1 MKNISIQPLLFFD
14 GVCNL
19 CNSSVKTIIKK
30 DSQQKFKFASIQSD
44 AAKEILLQLDD
55 YNSEIDSIIL
65 LNQNQIFYKSSAV
78 LRVCN
83 LLGGWYNFL
92 LIFWIIPKPI
102 RNWMY
107 DFVAKNRYRWFGKR
121 ESCMVPSVEMKD
133 RFLDEFYFAKHPS
146 EIY

>member
-1 MKNISIQPLLFFD
+1 MKNTSQQPLLFFD

-30 DSQQKFKFASIQSD
+30 DRHQKFKFASIQSD

-55 YNSEIDSIIL
+55 YNSDIDSIIL
-65 LNQNQIFYKSSAV
+65 LNNNRLFYKSSAV
-78 LRVCN
+78 LRLCKI
-83 LLGGWYNFL
+83 LGGWYNFL
-92 LIFWIIPKPI
+92 LIFWIIPKSI

-121 ESCMVPSVEMKD
+121 ESCILPSTDLKE
-133 RFLDEFYFAKHPS
+133 RF
-146 EIY
+146 I